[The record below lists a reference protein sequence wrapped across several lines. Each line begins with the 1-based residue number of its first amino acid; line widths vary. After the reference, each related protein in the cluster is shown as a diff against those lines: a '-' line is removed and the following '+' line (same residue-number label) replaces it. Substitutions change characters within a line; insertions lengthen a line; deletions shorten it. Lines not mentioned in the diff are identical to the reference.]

1 MLALALDMYAAL
13 NVYCESKPVLLGIYA
28 NIMGLYPLISH
39 TKVVFHF
46 WKGSNEPDALLLIVD
61 RSLSIW
67 E

>member
-1 MLALALDMYAAL
+1 MLALALNMYAAL
-13 NVYCESKPVLLGIYA
+13 NLYWESKLVLLGMYA

-39 TKVVFHF
+39 AKVVFHF
-46 WKGSNEPDALLLIVD
+46 WKGSNEPDALLLTVD